1 MTIEILDTRIPFRRA
16 RSSPTMKDPLGVE
29 DLELSPSMKAV
40 RAADPDLI
48 LVTEV
53 KDLKAVY
60 SEAAE
65 EEIEEATEVEIE
77 EETVMAQEIE
87 EVVNSKDTK
96 VGMLMIIQL
105 REDQIREELMEA
117 EGTKMMRIKDPE
129 EARDKT
135 MIIEEETTTIIDH
148 PIEEAAVRDKDQPKA
163 GCPLDVNTM
172 MTTKGLREDSAEASE
187 VVSEVV
193 NAEVIEEDSVEESAE
208 ITEAEIAEDT
218 EVAKV
223 ATEPRVV
230 TEEETEVETDPT
242 REMMAMAVKEQEA
255 TVINGSND

>member
-1 MTIEILDTRIPFRRA
+1 
-16 RSSPTMKDPLGVE
+16 MKDPSEVE
-29 DLELSPSMKAV
+29 DLELSPSMREV

-65 EEIEEATEVEIE
+65 EETEEATEVETE

-87 EVVNSKDTK
+87 EEVNSKDTK

-117 EGTKMMRIKDPE
+117 EGTKMTKIKDPE
-129 EARDKT
+129 EGSDKT
-135 MIIEEETTTIIDH
+135 MIIEEETTTIIDL

-163 GCPLDVNTM
+163 GCPLVVNTM
-172 MTTKGLREDSAEASE
+172 MITKDLREDSAEASE
-187 VVSEVV
+187 VVSVVV

-223 ATEPRVV
+223 ATEPRVD

-255 TVINGSND
+255 TVIYGSND